1 MLLIFCPEEI
11 ITLDHANLLLNQ
23 KKSKVTRVL
32 LNIESPIEAKNDQVT
47 KQNLFPTRKLNMW
60 GKTFIN
66 IVIVQQEFYDTAKID
81 NTPPTKNIQNFQ
93 TEEICCSHQ
102 THCY

>member
-1 MLLIFCPEEI
+1 MFCPEEI
-11 ITLDHANLLLNQ
+11 ITLDHANLPLDQ

-32 LNIESPIEAKNDQVT
+32 LNIESSIDAKNDQFT
-47 KQNLFPTRKLNMW
+47 EQNLFPTHKLNMR

-66 IVIVQQEFYDTAKID
+66 TVIVEQEFYDTAKID
-81 NTPPTKNIQNFQ
+81 NTPPTKNIQHFQ